1 VRVLVIG
8 GAPGKAYVP
17 PEWTE
22 AEEAG
27 R

>member
-1 VRVLVIG
+1 VLVIG
-8 GAPGKAYVP
+8 GAPGQAYVP